1 MKITIKQLKRI
12 IKESMDVD
20 YYEFRHQE
28 DQKELEDH
36 QADVVYELIQ
46 SNERI
51 SGPDLVNLALRNSVF
66 GGATARDVH
75 EILDVLLED
84 GDVRFNP
91 EEDEWSISR

>member
-1 MKITIKQLKRI
+1 MKITKTQLRRI
-12 IKESMDVD
+12 IKESMDAD
-20 YYEFRHQE
+20 HYEWRHQE
-28 DQKELEDH
+28 DQKDLEDH

-66 GGATARDVH
+66 GGAAARDVH
-75 EILDVLLED
+75 KILDFLLED

-91 EEDEWSISR
+91 EEDEWSVAR